1 MNDRPRRG
9 SEHAARGEADW
20 RVGAYLVER
29 LREAGIGHVF
39 GVPGDYALGFL
50 DRIVESELEFVG
62 TCNELNAGYAADAYA
77 RIHGAGAVA
86 VTYAVGGFSLLN
98 AIAGAYAERV
108 SVVAV
113 CGGPSRADREEGRQ
127 LHHTLGDYGIQ
138 LRVFEA
144 VTEAAVALESA
155 ESAPAQIDAT
165 IAACLRARRPVFIEI
180 PADLVDAP
188 CTAPAPLQWE
198 QAPPSDP
205 ATLAEAVSEATGLLT
220 AADRPLILG
229 GVEVHRFGLREDLEA
244 LIEHVGYPVST
255 ALMGKSLINETN
267 PHFIGV
273 YSGAL
278 SEEYVRETVESAD
291 CVLNLGAFMSDINL
305 GIYTANIATDHLIHA
320 SADCV
325 RIKHHRFDRV
335 FLGDFIRGLLEAL
348 PAAKGRDPRIR
359 PASRVLLE
367 PFEPQP
373 ERPITVRRFYE
384 RVNHILDEG
393 NVVLAD
399 AGDSF
404 MCAGDL
410 LMRDRVGFI
419 SQAFYCSLGFTLPA
433 ALGVGLAAPAHRPVV
448 FIGDGAFQMVSQELS
463 TLLRHGLNPVIF
475 LMNNRGY
482 TVERVIHDGPYN
494 DIQNWRY
501 HELVGV
507 YGAEA
512 GWGCEV
518 HTEGDLEAA
527 LERAGREAQRLA
539 FIEVHLDPLDCSEA
553 LRRLGAEL
561 RRSNALDEG
570 QPG

>member
-1 MNDRPRRG
+1 M
-9 SEHAARGEADW
+9 
-20 RVGAYLVER
+20 GAYLVER

-50 DRIVESELEFVG
+50 DCIVESEVEFVG

-86 VTYAVGGFSLLN
+86 VTYAVGGFSVLN

-108 SVVAV
+108 SVVTL
-113 CGGPSRADREEGRQ
+113 CGGPSRAHRDESRQ
-127 LHHTLGDYGIQ
+127 VHHTLGDYGIQ
-138 LRVFEA
+138 LQVFES

-165 IAACLRARRPVFIEI
+165 IATCLRTRRPVFIEI

-188 CTAPAPLQWE
+188 CAAPEPLQWE
-198 QAPPSDP
+198 QAPPSDA
-205 ATLAEAVSEATGLLT
+205 ATLEEAVAEAALLLG
-220 AADRPLILG
+220 AAERPLILG
-229 GVEVHRFGLREDLEA
+229 GVEVHRFGLREELEA
-244 LIEHVGYPVST
+244 LIEHAGYPVAT

-267 PHFIGV
+267 PHFIGL

-278 SEEYVRETVESAD
+278 SEEYVRETVEGAD

-305 GIYTANIATDHLIHA
+305 GIYTANIATEKLIHA
-320 SADCV
+320 SAECV
-325 RIKHHRFDRV
+325 RIKHHRFDKV
-335 FLGDFIRGLLEAL
+335 FLGDFIRALREAL
-348 PAAKGRDPRIR
+348 PRAQERDARIR
-359 PASRVLLE
+359 PASHVLLE
-367 PFEPQP
+367 PFVPQP
-373 ERPITVRRFYE
+373 EQAITVSRFYE
-384 RVNHILDEG
+384 RVNHILDAG

-404 MCAGDL
+404 MCAGEL
-410 LMRDRVGFI
+410 LMREQVGFI
-419 SQAFYCSLGFTLPA
+419 SQAFYCSIGFTLPA
-433 ALGVGLAAPAHRPVV
+433 ALGVGLAAPQRRPVV
-448 FIGDGAFQMVSQELS
+448 FIGDGAFQMVAQELS
-463 TLLRHGLNPVIF
+463 TLLRHHLNPVIF

-501 HELVGV
+501 HALVEV
-507 YGAEA
+507 FGADA

-518 HTEGDLEAA
+518 RSEGELEAA
-527 LERAGREAQRLA
+527 LERAGRESQRLA
-539 FIEVHLDPLDCSEA
+539 FIEVHLDPADCSEA

-570 QPG
+570 PPG